1 MRNVL
6 IRKSTAAMLQS
17 LVIALREGLEA
28 FLIVGITLAYLR
40 QTGRAALV
48 SAAHWGIGVSVLT
61 CFAAGW
67 ALGQAESQPLWEGS
81 LALVAAILVISMV
94 VYMLKAAR
102 HLKQHIHARL
112 EASAARTGA
121 AAWLGVFTFV
131 VLMITREGM
140 ETTLMLTSLASMGG
154 AWDMVIGG
162 LLGLCLAGLAAWVGS
177 RFGARID
184 LPRFFQVT
192 SVFLVL
198 FAVQLVF
205 YAFHEFTETGLLP
218 IDNEYWHLATEPYAP
233 EGEYGS
239 WITSLLLVVPLLWYV
254 AISLRMRLRPA
265 AA

>member
-1 MRNVL
+1 
-6 IRKSTAAMLQS
+6 MLQS

-67 ALGQAESQPLWEGS
+67 ALGRAESQPLWEGS
-81 LALVAAILVISMV
+81 LALVAAVLVISMV
-94 VYMLKAAR
+94 IYMLKAAR
-102 HLKQHIHARL
+102 FLKQRIHARL
-112 EASAARTGA
+112 EASATKAGA
-121 AAWLGVFTFV
+121 GAWLGVFAFV

-140 ETTLMLTSLASMGG
+140 ETALMLSSLAALGG
-154 AWDMVIGG
+154 AWDMIAGAT
-162 LLGLCLAGLAAWVGS
+162 LGLALAALIAWVGA
-177 RFGARID
+177 RFGTRID
-184 LPRFFQVT
+184 LAKFFQTT
-192 SVFLVL
+192 SVFLLL
-198 FAVQLVF
+198 FAVQLLF

-239 WITSLLLVVPLLWYV
+239 LITSLLLIVPLAWYV
-254 AISLRMRLRPA
+254 AISLRARLRPA
-265 AA
+265 LA

>member
-1 MRNVL
+1 
-6 IRKSTAAMLQS
+6 MLQS

-67 ALGQAESQPLWEGS
+67 ALGRAESQPLWEGS
-81 LALVAAILVISMV
+81 LALVAAVLVISMV
-94 VYMLKAAR
+94 IYMLKAAR
-102 HLKQHIHARL
+102 FLKQRIHARL
-112 EASAARTGA
+112 EASATKAGA
-121 AAWLGVFTFV
+121 GAWLGVFAFV

-140 ETTLMLTSLASMGG
+140 ETALMLSSLAALGG
-154 AWDMVIGG
+154 AWEMIAGAV
-162 LLGLCLAGLAAWVGS
+162 LGLALAALIAWAGA
-177 RFGARID
+177 RFGTRID
-184 LPRFFQVT
+184 LAKFFQTT
-192 SVFLVL
+192 SVFLLL
-198 FAVQLVF
+198 FAVQLLF

-239 WITSLLLVVPLLWYV
+239 LITSLLLIVPLAWYV
-254 AISLRMRLRPA
+254 AISLRARLRPA
-265 AA
+265 LA

>member
-1 MRNVL
+1 
-6 IRKSTAAMLQS
+6 MLQS
-17 LVIALREGLEA
+17 MVIALREGLEA

-61 CFAAGW
+61 CLAAGW
-67 ALGQAESQPLWEGS
+67 ALGQTENQPLWEGS

-94 VYMLKAAR
+94 IYMLKAAR
-102 HLKQHIHARL
+102 FLKQRIHARL
-112 EASAARTGA
+112 EASAARSGI
-121 AAWLGVFTFV
+121 AAWLGVFALV

-140 ETTLMLTSLASMGG
+140 ETALMLSSLAGMGG
-154 AWDMVIGG
+154 AWDMVAGG
-162 LLGLCLAGLAAWVGS
+162 LFGLSFAALIAWVGS

-184 LPRFFQVT
+184 LPRFFQVS

-254 AISLRMRLRPA
+254 ATSLKARLQPVTA
-265 AA
+265 

>member
-1 MRNVL
+1 
-6 IRKSTAAMLQS
+6 MLQS

-48 SAAHWGIGVSVLT
+48 SATHWGIGVSVLT

-67 ALGQAESQPLWEGS
+67 ALGKAESQPLWEGS
-81 LALVAAILVISMV
+81 LALVAAVLVISMV
-94 VYMLKAAR
+94 IYMLKAAR
-102 HLKQHIHARL
+102 FLKQRIHARL
-112 EASAARTGA
+112 EASAVKTGA
-121 AAWLGVFTFV
+121 AAWFGVFAFV

-140 ETTLMLTSLASMGG
+140 ETALMLSSLAALGG
-154 AWDMVIGG
+154 AGDMITGA
-162 LLGLCLAGLAAWVGS
+162 LLGIALAGTIAWAGA
-177 RFGARID
+177 RFGARLD
-184 LPRFFQVT
+184 LARFFQVT
-192 SVFLVL
+192 SVFLLL

-239 WITSLLLVVPLLWYV
+239 LITSLLLFIPLAWYV
-254 AISLRMRLRPA
+254 MISFRDRLKPA
-265 AA
+265 VA

>member
-1 MRNVL
+1 
-6 IRKSTAAMLQS
+6 MLQS

-67 ALGQAESQPLWEGS
+67 ALGRAESQPLWEGS
-81 LALVAAILVISMV
+81 LALVAAVLVISMV
-94 VYMLKAAR
+94 IYMLKAAR
-102 HLKQHIHARL
+102 FLKQRIHARL
-112 EASAARTGA
+112 EASAAKTGST
-121 AAWLGVFTFV
+121 AWLGVFAFV

-140 ETTLMLTSLASMGG
+140 ETALMLSSLAALGG
-154 AWDMVIGG
+154 AWEMIAGAV
-162 LLGLCLAGLAAWVGS
+162 LGLALPALIAWAGA
-177 RFGARID
+177 RFGTRID
-184 LPRFFQVT
+184 LAKFFQTT
-192 SVFLVL
+192 SVFLLL
-198 FAVQLVF
+198 FAVQLLF

-239 WITSLLLVVPLLWYV
+239 LITSLLLIVPLAWYV
-254 AISLRMRLRPA
+254 AISLRARLRPA
-265 AA
+265 LA

>member
-1 MRNVL
+1 
-6 IRKSTAAMLQS
+6 MLQS
-17 LVIALREGLEA
+17 LIIALREGLEA

-81 LALVAAILVISMV
+81 LAVVAAVLVISMV
-94 VYMLKAAR
+94 IYMLKAAR
-102 HLKQHIHARL
+102 HLKQRIHARL
-112 EASAARTGA
+112 EASVAKTGA
-121 AAWLGVFTFV
+121 AAWFGVFAFV

-140 ETTLMLTSLASMGG
+140 ETTLMLRSLVAIGG
-154 AWDMVIGG
+154 AWDMVTGA
-162 LLGLCLAGLAAWVGS
+162 LLGVSFAALIAWCGA

-192 SVFLVL
+192 SVFLLL

-239 WITSLLLVVPLLWYV
+239 LITSLLLFIPLAWYAV
-254 AISLRMRLRPA
+254 ISLRARLQPA